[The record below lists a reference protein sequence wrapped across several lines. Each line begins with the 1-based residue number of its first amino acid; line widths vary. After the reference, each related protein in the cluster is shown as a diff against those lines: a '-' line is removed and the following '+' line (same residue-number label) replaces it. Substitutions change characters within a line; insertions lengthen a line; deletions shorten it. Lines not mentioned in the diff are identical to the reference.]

1 MPLRSDDTIVACATA
16 PGRGAIAIVRLSGG
30 NALAIARRVA
40 RSVAATP
47 RSATLTALHAPD
59 QPDQLIDHGLVTW
72 FEGPHSYTG
81 EDVVEFAVHGGA
93 LVSTLVVEA
102 CVTAGARPAIAGEYT
117 ERAVLNG
124 KLDLVQAEAVADLI
138 DARSRAAHRA
148 AVRQLD
154 GALSKR
160 LTAMREALLQVD
172 ALLAY
177 DIDFPE
183 EDEAAPSR
191 ARVLAAC
198 DDAIGQVDRLLAT
211 LPAAA
216 LGRDGALVVLAGPPN
231 AGKSALLNAL
241 VGEARVIVSEIPG
254 TTRDAVEVLVDD
266 TPYPLRLVD
275 TAGLRESGDR
285 LERLG
290 IEVSERYVSAAHV
303 VLACA
308 ETSESLGRTVAAV
321 AGMTAGVVIPVL
333 TKADVLT
340 ATDSSQRHRESQRAT
355 EDYNGY
361 FLGGVGAG
369 LVRVSAFTGEG
380 LELLRAAIRSAVTS
394 RVAAPGDDTPIVTR
408 ARHST
413 ALGRSGEELRA
424 FRVAWA
430 AGALPAPVA
439 ATHLRAAV
447 TALEELIGAVDVE
460 DVLERVFRSFCVGK

>member
-16 PGRGAIAIVRLSGG
+16 PGRGAIAIVRLSGDD
-30 NALAIARRVA
+30 ALAIARRVTTT
-40 RSVAATP
+40 VPVTP
-47 RSATLTALHAPD
+47 RVAGLAAIHSLKQQD
-59 QPDQLIDHGLVTW
+59 RLIDHGLVTW

-81 EDVVEFAVHGGA
+81 EDVVEFAVHGGT

-102 CVTAGARPAIAGEYT
+102 CVMAGARPALAGEFT

-138 DARSRAAHRA
+138 DARSRAAHQA
-148 AVRQLD
+148 AVQQLD
-154 GALSKR
+154 GALSRR
-160 LTAMREALLQVD
+160 LTAMRDALLQVD

-183 EDEAAPSR
+183 EDESAPSR

-241 VGEARVIVSEIPG
+241 VGEARVIVSAIPG

-266 TPYPLRLVD
+266 TPFPLRLVD
-275 TAGLRESGDR
+275 TAGLRESGDT

-290 IEVSERYVSAAHV
+290 IEVSERYVAQAHV

-308 ETSESLGRTVAAV
+308 EQVASLERMTSVLAARTHGA
-321 AGMTAGVVIPVL
+321 VIPVL
-333 TKADVLT
+333 TKADLHPSSPVL
-340 ATDSSQRHRESQRAT
+340 HRDAAKGPPDHAAVLVST
-355 EDYNGY
+355 
-361 FLGGVGAG
+361 VTGAG
-369 LVRVSAFTGEG
+369 LD
-380 LELLRAAIRSAVTS
+380 ELRTAIRSAIER
-394 RVAAPGDDTPIVTR
+394 RVETPGEDSPLVTR
-408 ARHST
+408 ARHEM
-413 ALGRSGEELRA
+413 ALRIAGAELRA
-424 FRVAWA
+424 FRASWDE
-430 AGALPAPVA
+430 GKLPAPVA

-447 TALEELIGAVDVE
+447 TALESLVGAVDVE
-460 DVLERVFRSFCVGK
+460 DVLERVFRTFCVGK